1 MTDYSELEVPDHV
14 SYQDETYDHG
24 SRDDNNGQLD
34 GREGSGASARPWTPI
49 TVLSPDMSD
58 EDEQDALAY
67 LIDDEDSDDTIVV
80 NDEASYLGSSD
91 DTTVGS
97 RSSDETIIASPGFIR
112 LPDYGGYPLFRLSS
126 RGGSPSSSMIC
137 EGSSDSDDGVIMG
150 SIGRVADYDDDDDDD
165 DYHQSEPLI
174 PGDCSPKFTAEDP
187 LPPIGYP
194 ELYANEYFQIQD
206 SHLSGLGA
214 FSVRDIEQGTVILT
228 EKALFHATERNLYDV
243 LEQLHPDYQASFNR
257 LHAYYQS
264 PRIDRKT
271 AIFRTNG

>member
-1 MTDYSELEVPDHV
+1 
-14 SYQDETYDHG
+14 
-24 SRDDNNGQLD
+24 
-34 GREGSGASARPWTPI
+34 
-49 TVLSPDMSD
+49 
-58 EDEQDALAY
+58 
-67 LIDDEDSDDTIVV
+67 
-80 NDEASYLGSSD
+80 
-91 DTTVGS
+91 
-97 RSSDETIIASPGFIR
+97 
-112 LPDYGGYPLFRLSS
+112 
-126 RGGSPSSSMIC
+126 MIC